1 MTKEMIQLA
10 HDYLTVAS
18 KENGKKKIMDIDQLL
33 RKHSSE
39 EVINLLK
46 TILKEKQEKL
56 RDFILEDK
64 TKPEI
69 DETVAVMFRVTMAI
83 KTIENGSNGKEVR
96 DVERAK

>member
-1 MTKEMIQLA
+1 MTKEIIQTA
-10 HDYLTVAS
+10 QDYLTVAA

-33 RKHSSE
+33 RKHPSE

-46 TILKEKQEKL
+46 IILKEKQVKL

-69 DETVAVMFRVTMAI
+69 DETVALMFRVTMAI
-83 KTIENGSNGKEVR
+83 KTIQNGKEVR

>member
-1 MTKEMIQLA
+1 MTNEIIQTA
-10 HDYLTVAS
+10 QEYLTVGR
-18 KENGKKKIMDIDQLL
+18 KDNGKKVIMDIDQLL

-56 RDFILEDK
+56 RDFILADK

-69 DETVAVMFRVTMAI
+69 DETVALMFRVTMAI
-83 KTIENGSNGKEVR
+83 KTIQNGKEVKPF
-96 DVERAK
+96 ERTE

>member
-10 HDYLTVAS
+10 QDYLTVAS
-18 KENGKKKIMDIDQLL
+18 KENGKKKILDIYQLL
-33 RKHSSE
+33 RKHPSE

-46 TILKEKQEKL
+46 TLLKEKQIFL

-64 TKPEI
+64 TRPEI

-83 KTIENGSNGKEVR
+83 KTIQNGKEVKGFGR
-96 DVERAK
+96 E

>member
-10 HDYLTVAS
+10 QDYLTVAS
-18 KENGKKKIMDIDQLL
+18 KENGKKKILDIDQLL
-33 RKHSSE
+33 RKHSSK
-39 EVINLLK
+39 EVLNLLK
-46 TILKEKQEKL
+46 TLLKEKQIVL

-83 KTIENGSNGKEVR
+83 KSIEDGKEVR
-96 DVERAK
+96 EP

>member
-1 MTKEMIQLA
+1 MTKEMIQTA
-10 HDYLTVAS
+10 QEYLTVG
-18 KENGKKKIMDIDQLL
+18 KRDNGKKIIMDIDQLL

-46 TILKEKQEKL
+46 TLLKEKQEKL

-64 TKPEI
+64 TRPEI

-83 KTIENGSNGKEVR
+83 KTIQGKREVKDYGR
-96 DVERAK
+96 E

>member
-1 MTKEMIQLA
+1 MNKEIIQTA
-10 HDYLTVAS
+10 QEYLTVG
-18 KENGKKKIMDIDQLL
+18 KKDNGKKVIMAIDQLMI
-33 RKHSSE
+33 RHSSK

-69 DETVAVMFRVTMAI
+69 DETIALMFRVTMAI
-83 KTIENGSNGKEVR
+83 KTIQNGKEVKT
-96 DVERAK
+96 VERAK

>member
-10 HDYLTVAS
+10 QDYLTVAS
-18 KENGKKKIMDIDQLL
+18 KENGKKKILDIYQLL
-33 RKHSSE
+33 RKHPSE

-46 TILKEKQEKL
+46 TLLKEKQIVL

-64 TKPEI
+64 TRPEI

-83 KTIENGSNGKEVR
+83 KTIQNGKEVKGFGR
-96 DVERAK
+96 E

>member
-1 MTKEMIQLA
+1 MNKEIIQTA
-10 HDYLTVAS
+10 QEYLTVG
-18 KENGKKKIMDIDQLL
+18 KKDNGKKVIMAIDQLMI
-33 RKHSSE
+33 RHSSK

-69 DETVAVMFRVTMAI
+69 DETIALMFRVTMAI
-83 KTIENGSNGKEVR
+83 KTIQNGREVKT
-96 DVERAK
+96 VERAK

>member
-10 HDYLTVAS
+10 QDYLTVAS
-18 KENGKKKIMDIDQLL
+18 KENGKKKILDIDRLL
-33 RKHSSE
+33 KKHPSE

-46 TILKEKQEKL
+46 TLLKEKQIVL

-83 KTIENGSNGKEVR
+83 KTIEGGREVKDFGR
-96 DVERAK
+96 E

>member
-1 MTKEMIQLA
+1 MTKEMIQTA
-10 HDYLTVAS
+10 QDYLTVAA

-46 TILKEKQEKL
+46 TILKEKQERL
-56 RDFILEDK
+56 RDFILDDK

-69 DETVAVMFRVTMAI
+69 DETVALMFRVTMAI
-83 KTIENGSNGKEVR
+83 RTIENGKEVR